1 MKHKGFTLIELLGVI
16 VLLGVLALIAV
27 PAIDKS
33 LNSSKDNLEDTQES
47 QIIKGAK
54 DYYAEHLSEL
64 PQAEGASASKTITVK
79 KLQEQGYLP
88 LNITNPKTGELYPD
102 TTLVRVTKNKE
113 NFKYKVE

>member
-1 MKHKGFTLIELLGVI
+1 MKYNGFTLIELLGVI

-33 LNSSKDNLEDTQES
+33 LNSSKDNLENTQET

-54 DYYAEHLSEL
+54 DYYTEHVSEL
-64 PQAEGASASKTITVK
+64 PQTDGASTSKTIHE
-79 KLQEQGYLP
+79 LQEQGYLP
-88 LNITNPKTGELYPD
+88 FNITNPKTGELYPD
-102 TTLVRVTKNKE
+102 TTKVVVTKDKE